1 MSLFNRVSFEPV
13 FDSGFPGF
21 HFGSTYSGT
30 FHTDG
35 GGLGGSLS
43 LPSDCDR
50 CLFRYCIVNTGDPG
64 TLRGVLDT
72 AKASSFLV
80 GFEELTFVFPESTLW
95 RSEFCEEK
103 TGEKSQFVK
112 HA

>member
-1 MSLFNRVSFEPV
+1 MSLFNRVFFESA

-21 HFGSTYSGT
+21 HLGSTYSGT

-50 CLFRYCIVNTGDPG
+50 CLERNCACVANTGEAGALIGDLG
-64 TLRGVLDT
+64 AVEE
-72 AKASSFLV
+72 SSFLV
-80 GFEELTFVFPESTLW
+80 GFKELSLVFPESTL
-95 RSEFCEEK
+95 
-103 TGEKSQFVK
+103 
-112 HA
+112 